1 MSHKTLNEM
10 VREQILAEGPDLPS
24 ERDWTS
30 QSDYEARRE
39 LYIDEQLESM
49 SNAELLERIS
59 NALTP
64 KPVKMFTQ
72 EHHVVQGELGYVYH
86 QSCGCDRCWHTTE
99 RNIALQELGVR
110 LGL

>member
-1 MSHKTLNEM
+1 VSKTLNEL

-24 ERDWTS
+24 EQDWTS

-39 LYIDEQLESM
+39 LYIDEQLDSI

-59 NALTP
+59 DQLDGLLS
-64 KPVKMFTQ
+64 VSR
-72 EHHVVQGELGYVYH
+72 L
-86 QSCGCDRCWHTTE
+86 S
-99 RNIALQELGVR
+99 VR

>member
-1 MSHKTLNEM
+1 MSKTLNEM
-10 VREQILAEGPDLPS
+10 VREQILAEGPDIAS
-24 ERDWTS
+24 SRDKWTHKA
-30 QSDYEARRE
+30 QYDRACEDYVAGA
-39 LYIDEQLESM
+39 L
-49 SNAELLERIS
+49 NAMPNVELLERIS

-72 EHHVVQGELGYVYH
+72 EHHVVQGEFGYVYH
-86 QSCGCDRCWHTTE
+86 QSCGCNRCWHTTE